1 MALEL
6 KADERPCLL
15 SFLGLPLASLPA
27 ASASTELC
35 SQFPDNSLYPTSP
48 CPGTLITAVLL
59 KGAKRARKATLVSP
73 VYLALA
79 WFLVCSPGKGG
90 PHSLHSAVR
99 WQKAFRYNKGSGGTM
114 WRQQSLSPK
123 IP

>member
-35 SQFPDNSLYPTSP
+35 SQFPENSLYPTSP

-79 WFLVCSPGKGG
+79 WGQHRGG
-90 PHSLHSAVR
+90 FSSALQGR
-99 WQKAFRYNKGSGGTM
+99 EGHTAYI
-114 WRQQSLSPK
+114 QQ
-123 IP
+123 